1 MTTSS
6 EVVGSDLFFSPSIDC
21 PIVRTQK
28 RPLCFSLDFEGRLS
42 GDPDHLVS
50 VCLQEVSRI
59 SLSGTVD
66 LRTPLLVELKLE
78 FQTLPPN
85 LPSDIF
91 PALKNLILLAC
102 NFQWESLPIRAGLKT
117 LTISNPGSRI
127 SPEFV
132 LDKLQVLEPTL
143 EALTLYNTLLQFQT
157 PATPD
162 LEVDT
167 THPRQ
172 ELSKVRA
179 FQIVEEGTSSAFPII
194 SVLERLSLP
203 SRADFISVATYNELT
218 RLETVEAGITIYMAE
233 EGRIGVDDIL
243 PRSITLGVQVLP
255 NLLDL
260 IPVFDVLP
268 RLPMRILR
276 FCGNY
281 LGDHTS
287 ALLAY
292 LDAPGTIETVEVVR
306 AFVPTFTSIMHNQN
320 QQIRDIIGFK
330 EGEDKGEDNQQI
342 RDIIGFKEGEDK
354 GEDVDEETKEKCW
367 SVLRLHQLMTLKY
380 FGHVQ
385 SDRGGLTGR
394 DEGEEEEDGEGLTVQ
409 QCARILCDKE
419 GRFSRQYFE
428 VLGEWLGWRR
438 VMGLGVKK
446 LIFQD
451 MNVPSK
457 AYLEESY
464 EGVDLEFINVVH
476 VRHKTKKPMALPF
489 KPNPNA

>member
-1 MTTSS
+1 M
-6 EVVGSDLFFSPSIDC
+6 
-21 PIVRTQK
+21 
-28 RPLCFSLDFEGRLS
+28 
-42 GDPDHLVS
+42 
-50 VCLQEVSRI
+50 
-59 SLSGTVD
+59 
-66 LRTPLLVELKLE
+66 EL
-78 FQTLPPN
+78 
-85 LPSDIF
+85 
-91 PALKNLILLAC
+91 A
-102 NFQWESLPIRAGLKT
+102 
-117 LTISNPGSRI
+117 
-127 SPEFV
+127 
-132 LDKLQVLEPTL
+132 
-143 EALTLYNTLLQFQT
+143 
-157 PATPD
+157 
-162 LEVDT
+162 
-167 THPRQ
+167 
-172 ELSKVRA
+172 
-179 FQIVEEGTSSAFPII
+179 
-194 SVLERLSLP
+194 
-203 SRADFISVATYNELT
+203 
-218 RLETVEAGITIYMAE
+218 RLETVEALVACRGINDWPVEVFKIDLRTSGITIYMAE

-260 IPVFDVLP
+260 IPVLDVLP
-268 RLPMRILR
+268 RLPMKTLR

-292 LDAPGTIETVEVVR
+292 LDAPGTIETIEVVR
-306 AFVPTFTSIMHNQN
+306 AFVPTFTSIIHNQ
-320 QQIRDIIGFK
+320 
-330 EGEDKGEDNQQI
+330 NQQI

-354 GEDVDEETKEKCW
+354 GEDVDEETKEKCR
-367 SVLRLHQLMTLKY
+367 SVLRLHQLTTLKY

-457 AYLEESY
+457 AYLEKSY
-464 EGVDLEFINVVH
+464 EGVDLEFVNVVQ
-476 VRHKTKKPMALPF
+476 VKHKIKKPMVLPF